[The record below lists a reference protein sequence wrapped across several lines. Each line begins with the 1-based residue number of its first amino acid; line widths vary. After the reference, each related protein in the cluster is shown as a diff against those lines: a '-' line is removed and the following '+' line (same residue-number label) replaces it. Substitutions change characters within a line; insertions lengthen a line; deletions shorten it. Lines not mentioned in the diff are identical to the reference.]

1 MARGSGLVKILAGA
15 AAVAGAAWAFDQYA
29 QKKHQRSGISL
40 AINTGLELYPR
51 RSAQQEMAWL
61 DERKNTERA
70 DAGVP
75 GVMLKS
81 GLASV
86 YDDGNDAELDTFG
99 MTTYRIAP
107 KDFSRTIAPHTT
119 VIFVHGGGYV
129 QGINPTHLL
138 FLHRF
143 ARQCGVSVLV
153 PDYDPAPYGTA
164 ADAFRRITGLYTT
177 LREKHPEEKVVLMG
191 DSAGA
196 GVIFGL
202 AIDWA
207 TQGIQAPEGIIAISP
222 WVDATLS
229 NPEIDA
235 YVERDPMLD
244 VNRLHVDAHAWAGAW
259 NVSDPRISPIRADL
273 SVLKNSDVTV
283 LVGTDEIFYPDVV
296 DFAQR
301 LTTAGVRTKLHI
313 GEKMIHD
320 YPLLPI
326 PEAQEPMNQIEMAMI
341 EAVID

>member
-1 MARGSGLVKILAGA
+1 MARRSGFVKLLAGA
-15 AAVAGAAWAFDQYA
+15 AALAGAAWAFDKYA
-29 QKKHQRSGISL
+29 QKKHQRSGVSL
-40 AINTGLELYPR
+40 AINTGLELYPK

-61 DERKNTERA
+61 DENKNTERT

-75 GVMLKS
+75 GIMLKS

-119 VIFVHGGGYV
+119 VIFAHGGGYV

-138 FLHRF
+138 FLSRF
-143 ARQCGVSVLV
+143 ARQCGVTVLV

-164 ADAFRRITGLYTT
+164 ADAFRQITGLYTT
-177 LREKHPEEKVVLMG
+177 LRAKNPEENVILMG

-196 GVIFGL
+196 GMIFGL
-202 AIDWA
+202 ALEWA
-207 TQGIQAPEGIIAISP
+207 QNGIQAPEGIIAISP

-229 NPEIDA
+229 NPEIEA
-235 YVERDPMLD
+235 YISRDPMLD
-244 VNRLHVDAHAWAGAW
+244 VDRLHVDANAWSGTW
-259 NVSDPRISPIRADL
+259 NVSDPRISPARGNL
-273 SVLKNSDVTV
+273 SALKDTDVTL
-283 LVGTDEIFYPDVV
+283 LVGTNEIFFPDVT

-301 LTTAGVRTKLHI
+301 LTAAGVRTKLHI
-313 GEKMIHD
+313 GENMIHD
-320 YPLLPI
+320 YPMLPI
-326 PEAQEPMNQIEMAMI
+326 PEAAEPMNQIEMAVI
-341 EAVID
+341 EAVIK